1 MDKHLYTMMALWLQ
15 LRDKADEVDEHLTD
29 RERGQGL
36 VEYSFIIVFVSV
48 ACIVALGLLGT
59 NISTLFSKVANC
71 ISVHTT
77 VFFNDTATTEIY
89 SLSLHDALPIYPQ
102 LP

>member
-1 MDKHLYTMMALWLQ
+1 MDKHFYTMMALWLQ
-15 LRDKADEVDEHLTD
+15 LQGKADELGERLTD

-59 NISTLFSKVANC
+59 NISTLFSKLATCVSTHTVATC
-71 ISVHTT
+71 V
-77 VFFNDTATTEIY
+77 
-89 SLSLHDALPIYPQ
+89 P
-102 LP
+102 

>member
-1 MDKHLYTMMALWLQ
+1 VDKHFYTMMALWLQ
-15 LRDKADEVDEHLTD
+15 LQGKADELGEHLTD

-59 NISTLFSKVANC
+59 NISTLFSKLAECVNTHTVAAC
-71 ISVHTT
+71 V
-77 VFFNDTATTEIY
+77 
-89 SLSLHDALPIYPQ
+89 P
-102 LP
+102 

>member
-15 LRDKADEVDEHLTD
+15 LQGKADELGEHLAD

-48 ACIVALGLLGT
+48 ACIAALGLLGT
-59 NISTLFSKVANC
+59 NISTLFSKVAAC
-71 ISVHTT
+71 VGTHTT
-77 VFFNDTATTEIY
+77 AACTIG
-89 SLSLHDALPIYPQ
+89 
-102 LP
+102 